1 MGARDTEVTWRDL
14 LPILRQTGRQRIPV
28 SAKGCEEEKAGFRQ
42 SQGGEGTAGNG
53 AGGGGSFLDSSSE
66 EFFISGAIIASHLT

>member
-42 SQGGEGTAGNG
+42 RKGVTI
-53 AGGGGSFLDSSSE
+53 LKW
-66 EFFISGAIIASHLT
+66 

>member
-42 SQGGEGTAGNG
+42 SQGGE
-53 AGGGGSFLDSSSE
+53 
-66 EFFISGAIIASHLT
+66 FFWNSLAFSMIQWMLAI